1 MTVFAGLTGADQ
13 PFASMYPQS
22 GGRVLA
28 RRGRPTLA
36 MVVSAIAFLAP
47 TQVSGGGLPAL
58 ITGSGAGERRHR
70 PMA

>member
-1 MTVFAGLTGADQ
+1 
-13 PFASMYPQS
+13 
-22 GGRVLA
+22 
-28 RRGRPTLA
+28 